1 MTDSVTIEDVY
12 KELKRIK
19 ERMVTR
25 EDIESLIDSIEI
37 SNNPE
42 TMEALRKSD
51 NDIKSGRV
59 KAVTSVE
66 DLLNEI

>member
-1 MTDSVTIEDVY
+1 MTNSVTIEDVY
-12 KELKRIK
+12 QELKRIK

-37 SNNPE
+37 SDNPE
-42 TMEALRKSD
+42 TMDALHKSEH
-51 NDIKSGRV
+51 DIKSGRV